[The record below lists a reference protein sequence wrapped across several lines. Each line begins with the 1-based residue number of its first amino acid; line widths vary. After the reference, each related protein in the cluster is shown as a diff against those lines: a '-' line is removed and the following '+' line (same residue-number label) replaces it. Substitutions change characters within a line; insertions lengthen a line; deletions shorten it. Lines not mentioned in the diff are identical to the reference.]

1 MAYKNLS
8 QFFQYMNDVDY
19 EYVVLRNWENL
30 PHNVTVGP
38 HSDLDLLVYD
48 FDHFKEIHSENIK
61 EIFPLP
67 RVQHKIFI
75 GNDYVLCDVRYV
87 GDNYYPIDF
96 EVEILKSREKN
107 ERGFYT
113 PNPVMHRVALGYHAV
128 HHKGVNTYEKWL
140 GNTPISEMA
149 AALKESTIGWVPP
162 DDPTVGQ
169 CNAYF
174 KGATS
179 SVSKDG
185 ERIRKTQTRFKQ
197 YNLTEN
203 ESRIL
208 KGVDGKHFPKL
219 LEVGEDFIEIDDC
232 GESLRPTSLPEDW
245 KDQLVEI
252 LRDLKAGEILHR
264 DIRLDNLMVKDGVIK
279 LIDFGWAKKLDD
291 EELVNPPDL
300 LGFPNKCPWGYDDT
314 FSMGKVIKQIEAWK
328 DEEAY
333 AHIGD

>member
-1 MAYKNLS
+1 MAYKNLA
-8 QFFQYMNDVDY
+8 QFLSYMNDIDF

-48 FDHFKEIHSENIK
+48 FEHFKEIHGDNLK
-61 EIFPLP
+61 EVFPLP
-67 RVQHKIFI
+67 RVQHKLFI
-75 GNDYVLCDVRYV
+75 GEDYVLVDVRHV

-128 HHKGVNTYEKWL
+128 HHKGFNNYEKWL
-140 GNTPISEMA
+140 GNTSVPEML
-149 AALKESTIGWVPP
+149 AALKESPIGWVPP

-169 CNAYF
+169 YHAYF

-179 SVSKDG
+179 SVSKEG
-185 ERIRKTQTRFKQ
+185 ERVRKTQNRFKQ
-197 YNLTEN
+197 FNLTEN

-208 KGVDGKHFPKL
+208 KSVSSRHFPKL
-219 LEVGEDFIEIDDC
+219 LEVGEDFIEVDDC
-232 GESLRPTSLPEDW
+232 GELLNSENLPEDW
-245 KDQLVEI
+245 KEQMIEI
-252 LRDLKAGEILHR
+252 LRDLKSNDLIHR

-279 LIDFGWAKKLDD
+279 LIDFGWAKLKED
-291 EELVNPPDL
+291 EELVKPPDL
-300 LGFPNKCPWGYDDT
+300 LGFPNKAPWGYDDT
-314 FSMGKVIKQIEAWK
+314 FSMGKVMKQIESWK
-328 DEEAY
+328 DVY
-333 AHIGD
+333 ANTCD